1 MTINEAY
8 EQIEKDKTAL
18 YNNIMES
25 FKAGESHP
33 AFTIE
38 RHYEQFI
45 INIFKCHLIEIYP
58 DKFLVTYVIGTDYD
72 KVCHAFR
79 SWYRNLANG
88 NIEHWLK
95 INHLKDADKYVN
107 VSPIKE
113 KEVYHQ
119 RYLKAL
125 EIKNI
130 PNQDVL
136 YRMMSIVELL

>member
-8 EQIEKDKTAL
+8 KQIEKDRDTL
-18 YNNIMES
+18 YNDIMEI
-25 FKAGESHP
+25 FKAGESYP

-38 RHYEQFI
+38 RHYEQLI
-45 INIFKCHLIEIYP
+45 ISIFKYHLMGMYP

-79 SWYRNLANG
+79 SWYRNLSNG
-88 NIEHWLK
+88 NIEHYLRV
-95 INHLKDADKYVN
+95 NHLKDADKYVDG
-107 VSPIKE
+107 SPIKG
-113 KEVYHQ
+113 KEIYHQ

-136 YRMMSIVELL
+136 YRMMSIVELI